1 MGNMIAKPHLT
12 SFLLEHNEQIKYA
25 KYQIMINLEGKAQP
39 CTGIDRGKR
48 AAIAGWPG
56 NAWPLLSSGMK
67 EGEQGRGNSTC
78 HSPEGKESWGVEG
91 ALSRVR

>member
-1 MGNMIAKPHLT
+1 MEE
-12 SFLLEHNEQIKYA
+12 SHNEQIKYA

-39 CTGIDRGKR
+39 CKGIDRGKR